1 MDPSPPPSLV
11 VEDDGRNRMSDLDMV
26 AGSSMLPGIGLLR
39 SGAVLV
45 ANADAAAAAEE
56 VELRGDDDVLY
67 PPLREEL
74 LLLLLGGLIKM
85 VLLLDAD
92 DACCLP
98 LPLMLSF
105 HSSPTSLSSSC
116 G

>member
-1 MDPSPPPSLV
+1 
-11 VEDDGRNRMSDLDMV
+11 MSDLDMV

-74 LLLLLGGLIKM
+74 LLGGLIKM
-85 VLLLDAD
+85 VLLDAAD

-98 LPLMLSF
+98 LPLLLSF

>member
-11 VEDDGRNRMSDLDMV
+11 VEEDEGRNRMSDLDMV

-45 ANADAAAAAEE
+45 ANADAAAAEE

-67 PPLREEL
+67 PPLREDM
-74 LLLLLGGLIKM
+74 LI
-85 VLLLDAD
+85 LR
-92 DACCLP
+92 
-98 LPLMLSF
+98 
-105 HSSPTSLSSSC
+105 SS
-116 G
+116 

>member
-11 VEDDGRNRMSDLDMV
+11 VEEDDGRNRMSDLDMV
-26 AGSSMLPGIGLLR
+26 AGSSILPGMGLLR

-45 ANADAAAAAEE
+45 ANADAATAE

-74 LLLLLGGLIKM
+74 LILR
-85 VLLLDAD
+85 
-92 DACCLP
+92 
-98 LPLMLSF
+98 
-105 HSSPTSLSSSC
+105 SS
-116 G
+116 